1 MPAGRARATRGHAN
15 AFGRNSFRT
24 PKTHCSSRLPSG
36 RSSCDKDDIVKSRIL
51 WSLVIVILYALHQDI
66 WLWRSAR
73 PLFAGFLPVGL
84 TYHALY
90 CFAAALLMW
99 ALTTYAW
106 PSHLDSSDQDPA
118 R

>member
-1 MPAGRARATRGHAN
+1 MKNRVV
-15 AFGRNSFRT
+15 
-24 PKTHCSSRLPSG
+24 L
-36 RSSCDKDDIVKSRIL
+36 IVVIL
-51 WSLVIVILYALHQDI
+51 LLYALHQDI
-66 WLWRSAR
+66 WFWGAAR
-73 PLFAGFLPVGL
+73 PLFAGFLPIGL

-106 PSHLDSSDQDPA
+106 PAHLDSPPQGRA